1 MTDKVVN
8 QVLILALMMG
18 LGIFLRKRGVF
29 NDAVRKGMA
38 DLLIYVTMPLMVIA
52 AFNFPLDSTLLHH
65 AGAVFLASTLIHLVL
80 ILVSRVLFL
89 RFDADRQRVLRFATV
104 FSNCGFVGLPVV
116 QGLYGDIGVFYASI
130 FNLPFNILIWSWGVA
145 LFSGERKFGPT
156 VRALAVNIPL
166 LSIVVGFLIFLF
178 SIHLPYPI
186 QKTCEGVGAMT
197 TPLSMFIIGSMLADV
212 HPRDIFRGLD
222 VYYVAII
229 KLIIAPLLCLL
240 AFKALHVDRTLTGVC
255 VALIAMP
262 TASIIGVFAER
273 YNSNAATASRCA
285 FLTTI
290 LSLLTLPLILSCL

>member
-1 MTDKVVN
+1 MADKVVT

-18 LGIFLRKRGVF
+18 LGIFLRKRGIF

-52 AFNFPLDSTLLHH
+52 AFNFPLDTTLLHN
-65 AGAVFLASTLIHLVL
+65 AGAVFLASSVIHLVL
-80 ILVSRVLFL
+80 IALSRLLFV
-89 RFDADRQRVLRFATV
+89 RFDAGQQKVLRFATV

-116 QGLYGDIGVFYASI
+116 QGLYGNIGVFYASI
-130 FNLPFNILIWSWGVA
+130 FNLPFNVLIWSWGVM
-145 LFSGERKFGPT
+145 LFSGQRGTRET
-156 VRALAVNIPL
+156 LRALAVNIPL

-178 SIHLPYPI
+178 GIHLPAPL

-212 HPRDIFRGLD
+212 HPRDIFRGYE
-222 VYYVAII
+222 VYYVSII
-229 KLIIAPLLCLL
+229 KLIAAPLLCY
-240 AFKALHVDRTLTGVC
+240 FALRALNVDRTLMGVC

-273 YNSNAATASRCA
+273 YENNAAIASRCA

-290 LSLLTLPLILSCL
+290 LSLLTLPGILSFL